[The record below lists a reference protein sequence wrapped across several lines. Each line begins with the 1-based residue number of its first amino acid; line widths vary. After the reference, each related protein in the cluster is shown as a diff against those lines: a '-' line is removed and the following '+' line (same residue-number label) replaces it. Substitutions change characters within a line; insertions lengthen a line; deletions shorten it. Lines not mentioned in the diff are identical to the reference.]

1 MLLFCTTDLDD
12 VKAKRLNPRKLGID
26 FQLDGVKIDESMVWI
41 DKRERGN
48 YANNHNVAR
57 MNVNRIIFTASGE
70 SSTLSFTDA
79 AAKDGETLVMNY
91 IQLKP
96 FFAPESN

>member
-1 MLLFCTTDLDD
+1 
-12 VKAKRLNPRKLGID
+12 
-26 FQLDGVKIDESMVWI
+26 
-41 DKRERGN
+41 
-48 YANNHNVAR
+48 
-57 MNVNRIIFTASGE
+57 MNVNRIIFTATGE

-96 FFAPESN
+96 FYPKK